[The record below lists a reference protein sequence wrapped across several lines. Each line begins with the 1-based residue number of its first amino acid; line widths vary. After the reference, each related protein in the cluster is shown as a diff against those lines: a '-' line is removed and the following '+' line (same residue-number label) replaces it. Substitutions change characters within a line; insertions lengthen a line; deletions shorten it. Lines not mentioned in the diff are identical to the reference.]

1 MRIVMRFHFPNL
13 DRPKKAAKRIAR
25 LLGGAPALSKVQ
37 NGLAIALGYRDW
49 HELELAHAASPP
61 LPLDQD
67 LPAEE
72 FHQRSAHLVLRLAKA
87 MEISDSEAQYVL
99 TDSRLTGDLVTH
111 DDQFAI
117 RMACWRING
126 QWPLAGMAGTVVR
139 VPDYFA
145 GPRQRGILTVAY
157 DVSSEH
163 QPVQV
168 ITDNRCGACSRHEIT
183 FPQVTEAAFVPHRL
197 RFAYG
202 AWAEA
207 GGTHVLFSRDY
218 APMWR
223 LRDGLPPQQVMSTDW
238 IRFESQELFWEDA
251 TAPWDDP
258 RRIAE
263 EEERLKSFGIKGLP
277 QLVDLLPAMV
287 DSIGNVE
294 HASDLLDKLRRR
306 GALDAY
312 KATVFLR
319 PLTSDGNRLAS
330 AEREVRRPE
339 FKAMSV
345 DDAFKLS
352 AEWIAGE
359 RNPLNDEVVHLAITR
374 VKDGKVF
381 EKPVR
386 DHNIHPLEVNR

>member
-1 MRIVMRFHFPNL
+1 MRFHFPNL

-25 LLGGAPALSKVQ
+25 LLGGTPALSKVQ
-37 NGLAIALGYRDW
+37 NAVASALGYRDW
-49 HELELAHAASPP
+49 REFELTHAASPP

-72 FHQRSAHLVLRLAKA
+72 FHQRSARLVLRLAKA

-99 TDSRLTGDLVTH
+99 TDSRLTGDRVTL

-117 RMACWRING
+117 RMACWQMTD
-126 QWPLAGMAGTVVR
+126 QWPSAGMAGTVVR

-168 ITDNRCGACSRHEIT
+168 ITDNRCGACSRSEIKI
-183 FPQVTEAAFVPHRL
+183 PQAIEAAFVPHRL

-202 AWAEA
+202 AWAEP

-263 EEERLKSFGIKGLP
+263 EEERLKSFGIKGFP

-287 DSIGNVE
+287 NSIGNVE

-306 GALDAY
+306 GALDTY
-312 KATVFLR
+312 KATVFLL
-319 PLTSDGNRLAS
+319 PLTSDENRLS
-330 AEREVRRPE
+330 SGEREIHRPE

-345 DDAFKLS
+345 EDAFGLCVD
-352 AEWIAGE
+352 WIAQRRDSWHG
-359 RNPLNDEVVHLAITR
+359 EVVRLAITR
-374 VKDGKVF
+374 VMDGKVF

-386 DHNIHPLEVNR
+386 DHNIHPLEVS